1 MCGAAKLNAE
11 NSGNC
16 NIHQITMT
24 LFMDHVGCT
33 DRKED
38 LDVVM
43 APFKFFITEV
53 PKILQ

>member
-1 MCGAAKLNAE
+1 MCGAEKLNAE
-11 NSGNC
+11 NSGNYK
-16 NIHQITMT
+16 IDQIIMT

-53 PKILQ
+53 PKVLQ